1 MDQVATMGID
11 LQVSDVSG
19 QRMHSVRGVPVDS
32 TIGELV
38 QGLLSP
44 MKLPRNDASG
54 RPVVYHAR
62 LDREGRH
69 LHGSEIIGEALQRD
83 DRLVLQPNIDA
94 GGRCT
99 DEC

>member
-1 MDQVATMGID
+1 MDQGTMMGLD

-19 QRMHSVRGVPVDS
+19 QRMYSLRGIPVAS
-32 TIGELV
+32 TVGELV
-38 QGLLSP
+38 QGVLSP

-69 LHGSEIIGEALQRD
+69 LHGSEIVGDALRSD

-94 GGRCT
+94 GGRCP